1 MKNMQ
6 FIVHGVPAGHQVW
19 GTTQKQYFET
29 FYGSYDQYGGARSI
43 MVVETRRNGAGLT
56 SYYTFIRPHNVSAH
70 DGRPGGYFGMTLSVD
85 GQYCTDVNSLYHLF
99 EQVFAQ
105 KMVGR
110 ILTKTGESEKFAL
123 AELSSA
129 DAYLTEVSGIVLDQ
143 IRSIMSSEFEDI
155 DGTFTKSE
163 SSRNIC
169 YNLRDVDSETFVSA
183 TKVCGK
189 VYVSAE
195 YPSKDAQIESLKS
208 GNRKVTDQQ
217 KEYES
222 RIAKMQKENNSLG
235 VTIDSLKNQLQGER
249 QRSKDLEQNV
259 TALKQENEGLRRE
272 KARLNERI
280 SEMKRSADVNQLARR
295 LEPSLSELLGLLRE
309 GKASDRAEHE
319 YFRSHEE
326 HSRRSHKKEGMPYFL
341 KLLVNVLAGLV
352 LLVGGAALATWM
364 NGKDRDSLKAAVEEL
379 QKMYKSRTQEYE
391 AVKIELES
399 LKAVSTDSNASDA
412 KPFTGKINVKSFSGG
427 SMKAGVEYVFEI
439 LNSTERGTW
448 EVDGARTSGNMSSG
462 SIKVTPAAAG
472 TLTVRYLVGGKTAVE
487 RKIPVEE

>member
-19 GTTQKQYFET
+19 GTSQKQYFET

-43 MVVETRRNGAGLT
+43 MVVETRKNGNGLT

-217 KEYES
+217 KEYED
-222 RIAKMQKENNSLG
+222 RIAKMEAENNMLCG
-235 VTIDSLKNQLQGER
+235 TVDSLKKQLTEER
-249 QRSKDLEQNV
+249 QNLVMLNAEYEKQSTANERLHNENFRLRDKIREMERSKE
-259 TALKQENEGLRRE
+259 
-272 KARLNERI
+272 
-280 SEMKRSADVNQLARR
+280 ADELTRR
-295 LEPSLSELLGLLRE
+295 LEPSLSELLGLLKE
-309 GKASDRAEHE
+309 GRAVSRAEDE
-319 YFRSHEE
+319 YIRSHEE
-326 HSRRSHKKEGMPYFL
+326 QAGLSHKKKGMPYVL
-341 KLLVNVLAGLV
+341 KLLVNILACLV
-352 LLVGGAALATWM
+352 LFVGGAALGIWM
-364 NGKDRDSLKAAVEEL
+364 NGKDRESLEEALEEL

-399 LKAVSTDSNASDA
+399 LKAVSADSNASDA
-412 KPFTGKINVKSFSGG
+412 KPFTGKINVKSFTGG
-427 SMKAGVEYVFEI
+427 SMKAGVEYVVEI
-439 LNSTERGTW
+439 LNCTERGTW